1 MSCLSFRIG
10 CSTTTFSD
18 EWFTRLLYY
27 VARHQKVTG
36 IYAVKEVSR
45 KSGHHIHVLAET
57 DMRKATF
64 SQYMKNKFPELN
76 KGNWSVK
83 SEPQVGDDLEKAK
96 CYLSKGEKPTSDWD
110 IEISDGEDR
119 PIIRHLPNV
128 LLNTLGVDVEE
139 YYDKYWDTFAQNE
152 RMTVPIPTRVKTFVE
167 RVADEIEMQQT
178 SWNCDLYE
186 DRLKVYQYLMK
197 CLGEKGKSFDALI
210 VRRLCNGIWNILD
223 HERFVIKFHYHNAE
237 QMLW

>member
-27 VARHQKVTG
+27 VARHPKVTG

-83 SEPQVGDDLEKAK
+83 SEPQVGEDLEKAK

-110 IEISDGEDR
+110 IELSDGEER
-119 PIIRHLPNV
+119 PIIKHLPNV
-128 LLNTLGVDVEE
+128 LLNTLGVEVEI
-139 YYDKYWDTFAQNE
+139 YYDKYWDTFTQNE
-152 RMTVPIPTRVKTFVE
+152 RMTVPVPTQVKTFVQ
-167 RVADEIEMQQT
+167 RVAIEIELLQQ
-178 SWNCDLYE
+178 SWNYESRE
-186 DRLKVYQYLMK
+186 DRLKVYYYLMK
-197 CLGEKGKSFDALI
+197 NLGEKGKAFDAI
-210 VRRLCNGIWNILD
+210 VVRRLMNGIWNILD
-223 HERFVIKFHYHNAE
+223 HERFADVFIESLMMN
-237 QMLW
+237 

>member
-83 SEPQVGDDLEKAK
+83 SEPQVGEDLEKAK

-110 IEISDGEDR
+110 IELSDGEER
-119 PIIRHLPNV
+119 PMIKHLPNV

-139 YYDKYWDTFAQNE
+139 YYDKYWDTFTQNE
-152 RMTVPIPTRVKTFVE
+152 RMTVPIPTQVKTFVQ
-167 RVADEIEMQQT
+167 RVAIEIELLQQ
-178 SWNCDLYE
+178 SWNYENRE
-186 DRLKVYQYLMK
+186 DRLKVYYHLMK
-197 CLGEKGKSFDALI
+197 NLGEKGKAFDAI
-210 VRRLCNGIWNILD
+210 VVRRLMNGIWNILD
-223 HERFVIKFHYHNAE
+223 HERFADVFIESLMMN
-237 QMLW
+237 